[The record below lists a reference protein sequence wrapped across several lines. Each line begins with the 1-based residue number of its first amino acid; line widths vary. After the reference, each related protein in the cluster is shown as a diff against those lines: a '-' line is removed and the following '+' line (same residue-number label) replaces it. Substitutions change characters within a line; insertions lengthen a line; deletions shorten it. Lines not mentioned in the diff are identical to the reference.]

1 MQNKFNIGDE
11 VKIIRNNNNDNS
23 YIGKTGIINIIYS
36 NGCYPYGIKD
46 IPFGWCCEELELVKP
61 ATKEPQSIN
70 DYKLDKLIIT
80 SNTQKEWNRVLELLE
95 KRGVMWYDG
104 DRPTVDKGKYVIDDN
119 NSLRLNGNIN
129 GFSSLNCY
137 KSEKVYQDYTFIT
150 AKEFLGEEPVCA
162 REIVLEMQRELQE
175 AYWYLANPFKVGYLK
190 ENNKQVKV
198 KKQNIMTSIVK
209 FAKDLTLSKDE
220 KLLRKVDLQDENG
233 EWTNSAYDIV
243 QDLEAKARGFKNMK
257 ALDNKYDGDDDLGV
271 LSVFEADTL
280 FTKFEKEIL
289 EIATK
294 FEKEIDKK

>member
-1 MQNKFNIGDE
+1 
-11 VKIIRNNNNDNS
+11 
-23 YIGKTGIINIIYS
+23 
-36 NGCYPYGIKD
+36 
-46 IPFGWCCEELELVKP
+46 
-61 ATKEPQSIN
+61 
-70 DYKLDKLIIT
+70 
-80 SNTQKEWNRVLELLE
+80 
-95 KRGVMWYDG
+95 
-104 DRPTVDKGKYVIDDN
+104 
-119 NSLRLNGNIN
+119 
-129 GFSSLNCY
+129 
-137 KSEKVYQDYTFIT
+137 
-150 AKEFLGEEPVCA
+150 
-162 REIVLEMQRELQE
+162 MQRELQE

-243 QDLEAKARGFKNMK
+243 QDLEEKARGFKNMK